1 MERKWI
7 VYGVWHIENVSSM
20 SSFEWQWD
28 IFNIWVVFHNIS
40 LAHRKSKFNK
50 LFRFS
55 YNISKYFIVIFT
67 SFIEIVSNFINSE
80 KGRYPTWIQA
90 YNVSN
95 GARVWE
101 PFNSTMMKSFICVKS
116 KKVLSFYLTF
126 YIKVS
131 VLCTFLQ

>member
-1 MERKWI
+1 MEYDTLKAFRLCPLLNDSGI
-7 VYGVWHIENVSSM
+7 SSI
-20 SSFEWQWD
+20 FELYF
-28 IFNIWVVFHNIS
+28 IIS
-40 LAHRKSKFNK
+40 LLLIEKVNLINYFVFLTIYQSILLLYLHLSLKSC
-50 LFRFS
+50 LILTCV
-55 YNISKYFIVIFT
+55 Y
-67 SFIEIVSNFINSE
+67 FINSE

-131 VLCTFLQ
+131 VLCIFLQ